1 MNEEEYYENN
11 RMNEYES
18 REHYESNRMDEEE
31 LREYYKRN
39 RIEKYY
45 NKKHLKCTVTA
56 YAYNKNKNILIAPN
70 TNTPNNSEN
79 EDGLN
84 LAKEN
89 LDNLIKNFID
99 DDKDSET
106 ENKVVGEV
114 NIVNTNLNFII
125 SI

>member
-18 REHYESNRMDEEE
+18 RENYERNRMDEEE

-79 EDGLN
+79 EDNLN

-99 DDKDSET
+99 DNKDSET
-106 ENKVVGEV
+106 ENKAVGEV

>member
-1 MNEEEYYENN
+1 
-11 RMNEYES
+11 MNEYES
-18 REHYESNRMDEEE
+18 REHYERNRMDEEE

-56 YAYNKNKNILIAPN
+56 YAYNENKNILIAPN

-79 EDGLN
+79 EDCLN
-84 LAKEN
+84 SAKEN

-99 DDKDSET
+99 DNKDSET
-106 ENKVVGEV
+106 ENKAVGKA

>member
-1 MNEEEYYENN
+1 MK
-11 RMNEYES
+11 S
-18 REHYESNRMDEEE
+18 
-31 LREYYKRN
+31 
-39 RIEKYY
+39 III
-45 NKKHLKCTVTA
+45 KKHLKCTVTA

-70 TNTPNNSEN
+70 TNTANNSEN
-79 EDGLN
+79 EDGL
-84 LAKEN
+84 N